1 MDFKSLVEQLLEE
14 AGGRCTKVTKQQ
26 PSTRK
31 DKKYMRCVKVDGK
44 LKRVHY
50 GDPNLRIK
58 KSNPKKR
65 KSFRAR
71 HDCAHAKPGTAKY
84 LSCQNW
90 VTIAFLAFL
99 PLFC

>member
-1 MDFKSLVEQLLEE
+1 MKFNELVDLLLEKHG
-14 AGGRCTKVTKQQ
+14 ARCTKVTKQQ

-31 DKKYMRCVKVDGK
+31 DKKYMRCTRVGGK

-71 HDCAHAKPGTAKY
+71 HKCSTAKPGTPRY
-84 LSCQNW
+84 FSCQNW
-90 VTIAFLAFL
+90 
-99 PLFC
+99 

>member
-1 MDFKSLVEQLLEE
+1 MNFQFLVEQALLEE
-14 AGGRCTKVTKQQ
+14 AGGRCTKVTGQQ

-31 DKKYMRCVKVDGK
+31 DKKYMRCTRVNGK

-58 KSNPKKR
+58 KSNPKRR

-71 HDCAHAKPGTAKY
+71 HHCENPGPRWKARY
-84 LSCQNW
+84 WSCRAW
-90 VTIAFLAFL
+90 
-99 PLFC
+99 